1 MNVTKKL
8 LGTALAVLPCA
19 LFADRTVTTSAELVQ
34 ALTDLKGTGETIIL
48 DGSSFDVSAYEM
60 RNDNNAMAHL
70 FLTGV
75 TVRGKTDNPRDTVLY
90 GNRTKSIVH
99 MYPYVDAQG
108 KLVDTVLQNL
118 TVSNGC
124 AKAGTL
130 GGGVAGGQGGYF
142 PICRNLVVTCN
153 DNSSG
158 NGGGL
163 GYVTCYDCEVCGNTA
178 SVGGGVAYTKF
189 HNGSIHGNSAINYGG
204 GGFNNPEMIGCSV
217 WGNTAGGY
225 GGLACTGTYSA
236 FDCNIVS
243 NTATSAAN
251 GFHNGGAGG
260 LFGPYFSGNTYV
272 FSNCT
277 FYANRS
283 AGNNGAGSMMTLRD
297 CVLHSNVAAGSA
309 GAVQDSTLYD
319 CVISNNVAVGN
330 GGGASKCVLTDT
342 VVVGNAITNAVPNG
356 TACGGGVAECE
367 ATRCLIANNYSFNCG
382 GGAGKSTLVD
392 CVVSNNFAST
402 QGGGMYQGSAR
413 DSQILFNV
421 VSNDYADTASGYWA
435 QGAGVRLATLT
446 TCVLAGNAI
455 ADCTSSQKLGGAASD
470 SSLTDCQ
477 VFNNYA
483 YVGAAM
489 NGGSANHCVIS
500 NNASSSGIY
509 VIRQTSGLTAC
520 DIYGAVLES
529 PGAMMDCTVRGGGL
543 SVTLA
548 EGANAVA
555 KGTFAMNES
564 APVAANVVHA
574 TNCLFTANVA
584 ESLISGLHYSGVPV
598 QMSLVNCTVA
608 GNRIDN
614 TIASMEQNDGK
625 CGVLTLVNCLFA
637 ENQNKAGTA
646 SRDFSFQYNND
657 DNVTLVNCL
666 MPNGLPKDWTPVSV
680 SALQTG
686 NPRFCKELDPEN
698 PYALRHSSA
707 ARAKG
712 QVSGWMAAATDIRRD
727 TNYPRL
733 RDGQVDIGC
742 YQCWLDPIGFS
753 LIFR

>member
-8 LGTALAVLPCA
+8 LGMALAVLPCA
-19 LFADRTVTTSAELVQ
+19 LFADRTVTTSDELVQ

-60 RNDNNAMAHL
+60 CNNTETLAHL
-70 FLTGV
+70 SMSGLTLK
-75 TVRGKTDNPRDTVLY
+75 GKTDNPRDTVIY
-90 GNRTKSIVH
+90 GNKTKSIVH
-99 MYPYVDAQG
+99 MPPYVDAQG
-108 KLVDTVLQNL
+108 KLVDTVLQNV

-124 AKAGTL
+124 AKSEAY
-130 GGGVAGGQGGYF
+130 GGGVAGGRWGYF

-153 DNSSG
+153 ANPSG
-158 NGGGL
+158 TGGGL
-163 GYVTCYDCEVCGNTA
+163 AFVTCYDCEVCGNSA
-178 SVGGGVAYTKF
+178 NLGGGAAQVTKF
-189 HNGSIHGNSAINYGG
+189 ENGSIHDNTAAVYGG
-204 GGFNNPEMIGCSV
+204 GGWDVSMVGGSV
-217 WGNTAGGY
+217 WRNSAAGYAGLGANGAYTA
-225 GGLACTGTYSA
+225 T
-236 FDCNIVS
+236 DCVIVS
-243 NTATSAAN
+243 NKATNASY
-251 GFHNGGAGG
+251 GCGGAGG
-260 LFGPYFSGNTYV
+260 VLGGRYTLTR
-272 FSNCT
+272 CT
-277 FYANRS
+277 IADNS
-283 AGNNGAGSMMTLRD
+283 S
-297 CVLHSNVAAGSA
+297 VGSA
-309 GAVQDSTLYD
+309 GAVQTSTLD
-319 CVISNNVAVGN
+319 HCIVSNNVAASN
-330 GGGASKCVLTDT
+330 GGGANGCTLTDST
-342 VVVGNAITNAVPNG
+342 VVCNAIYNETQNG

-435 QGAGVRLATLT
+435 QGAGVRQATLT

-455 ADCTSSQKLGGAASD
+455 ADCTSSQRLGGAASD

-509 VIRQTSGLTAC
+509 VIRQTTGLTAC

-548 EGANAVA
+548 EGENAVA

-564 APVAANVVHA
+564 APVAANVVRA

-584 ESLISGLHYSGVPV
+584 KTLISGLHYSGTPV
-598 QMSLVNCTVA
+598 QMSLVNCTIA

-614 TIASMEQNDGK
+614 TIASMKQDDGN
-625 CGVLTLVNCLFA
+625 CGALTLVNCLFA

-646 SRDFSFQYNND
+646 SRDFTFQYND
-657 DNVTLVNCL
+657 DNNVTLVNCL

-686 NPRFCKELDPEN
+686 SPRFCKELDPEN

-712 QVSGWMAAATDIRRD
+712 QVADWMAAATDIRRD
-727 TNYPRL
+727 ANYPRL

-742 YQCWLDPIGFS
+742 YQCWLDPIGFT
-753 LIFR
+753 LFLR